1 MMINRKKLMNT
12 TKTYKH
18 EDFGEIVVLVG
29 GNGNVWFYGEE
40 LAECA
45 GFSNPQNAV
54 GEYVDKSDKKV
65 IRRKHL
71 SVEKTYTIVNI
82 YGALSLVLSS
92 KRTFAR
98 ELYSWLAR
106 IDNENRP
113 KLGDADTYVK
123 AFVVRKLREKVSTLA
138 TELECAC
145 KDRDKYKNL
154 YSDLKKEKNNKDSKP
169 KPKTKT
175 KRKRCQQTSESV
187 S

>member
-1 MMINRKKLMNT
+1 M
-12 TKTYKH
+12 
-18 EDFGEIVVLVG
+18 
-29 GNGNVWFYGEE
+29 
-40 LAECA
+40 
-45 GFSNPQNAV
+45 

-138 TELECAC
+138 TELECTC

-154 YSDLKKEKNNKDSKP
+154 YSDLKKEKNNKDNKP